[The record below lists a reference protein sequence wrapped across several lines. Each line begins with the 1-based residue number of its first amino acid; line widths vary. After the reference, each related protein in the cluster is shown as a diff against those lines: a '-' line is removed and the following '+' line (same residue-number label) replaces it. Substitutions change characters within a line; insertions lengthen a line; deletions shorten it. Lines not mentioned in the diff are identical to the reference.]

1 MPIFQNQIVY
11 NDCQLG
17 IWEVSDSYDELY
29 SKIHFF
35 PDEKK
40 KLENFKSTHRQMEWM
55 SVRRLLRELLGEPTQ
70 IVYNEQQKPFLYN
83 VDMNISISHSRDLT
97 AIMLS
102 KNKKVG
108 LDLEYMSHNIS
119 KIAHKFINDDEY
131 IVDDAEKQKFHMY
144 IHWCAK
150 EALYKLCDKQDIN
163 FRKNLTIEPFD
174 PDECGEIYGWVDNR
188 FWHDKFLMRYFT
200 IKNHVLVYCSK

>member
-1 MPIFQNQIVY
+1 MALIYNQVVY
-11 NDCQLG
+11 NDCELG
-17 IWEVSDSYDELY
+17 IWEISESKQELF

-35 PDEKK
+35 PDEEERFNNYRSENRQ
-40 KLENFKSTHRQMEWM
+40 LEWL
-55 SVRRLLRELLGEPTQ
+55 SVRRLLREMRGEPTQ
-70 IVYNEQQKPFLYN
+70 IIYNEQRKPFLSN
-83 VDMNISISHSRDLT
+83 IDLNISITHSRDLT

-102 KNKKVG
+102 KNKKIG

-119 KIAHKFINDDEY
+119 RVAHKFINDDEY
-131 IVDDAEKQKFHMY
+131 IVDDEEKKKFHMY

-163 FRKNLTIEPFD
+163 FKKNITIEPFE
-174 PDECGEIYGWVDNR
+174 PDECGEIYGWVDNK

-200 IKNHVLVYCSK
+200 IKDHVLVYCSK